1 MANVPTSEWKLAAP
15 VATKGGGRLAPIT
28 DQGNNAIY
36 VHPGKDLRAPYGAST
51 WGGEPSS
58 RMNLDLSIPTGSSEE
73 AYFKELDDWA
83 IEHAFKMRREMFKK
97 DLSKEQ
103 LASLL
108 KPTLSYSTKFEG
120 YYPTVRSKL
129 SCDGA
134 RKTRCWNAEKQPI
147 PVETVDFQSCELTPI
162 LQVKGLWFQAN
173 SFGFVFNVSDCLC
186 KEQSTECPF

>member
-1 MANVPTSEWKLAAP
+1 MKVYNKFVKDFESDLKLLEADP
-15 VATKGGGRLAPIT
+15 DFTGKFGG
-28 DQGNNAIY
+28 
-36 VHPGKDLRAPYGAST
+36 
-51 WGGEPSS
+51 
-58 RMNLDLSIPTGSSEE
+58 
-73 AYFKELDDWA
+73 
-83 IEHAFKMRREMFKK
+83 IEKFKK

-108 KPTLSYSTKFEG
+108 KPTLTYSTKFEG

-129 SCDGA
+129 SCEGA

-186 KEQSTECPF
+186 KEQSKECPF